1 MKRNVILTIFLTL
14 LMLTFLAIT
23 RTQII
28 DSAQLT
34 IEALEN
40 RNGSILIE
48 KCVGI
53 VTDSEKNGRILNASN
68 EYNYISYK
76 YVNNIREKDIIV
88 TYLVYN
94 PFNNFEDDI
103 LFRFDF
109 KQ

>member
-28 DSAQLT
+28 NSAQLT
-34 IEALEN
+34 IETLEN
-40 RNGSILIE
+40 RNGIILIE

-53 VTDSEKNGRILNASN
+53 VTDSEKNGKVFNADS

-76 YVNNIREKDIIV
+76 YVHNVRENDIVV
-88 TYLVYN
+88 TYFVYN
-94 PFNNFEDDI
+94 PFNNTEDDI

>member
-1 MKRNVILTIFLTL
+1 MKRKIIYITL
-14 LMLTFLAIT
+14 LALITIAIT

-28 DSAQLT
+28 DSAKLT
-34 IEALEN
+34 LEALEH
-40 RNGSILIE
+40 RNGKILIE

-53 VTDSEKNGRILNASN
+53 VTDSDKNGKVLNADS

-76 YVNNIREKDIIV
+76 YAHNVRENDIVV
-88 TYLVYN
+88 TYFVYN
-94 PFNNFEDDI
+94 PFNNTEDDI